1 MKTIKHHFLFISF
14 IFLAGAAFA
23 QKQSFD
29 VVSFVV
35 PKGWE
40 QQQGEAGVQLSVSDK
55 KTGAYAVA
63 VITKA
68 TGSGATANENFTTDW
83 ARLIKSTV
91 QINEEPT
98 MLAPQQEN
106 GWNIISGSA
115 SYSDAA
121 NKGMATLMTATG
133 GGRMVSVVLMTN
145 TQQYQ
150 NELLSLINSLELTK
164 AEKNEINSPTTRSD
178 QPGKSSVVGL
188 WTDYLLE
195 TTGYTING
203 MPQYTAGYLRKEYAF
218 YPDGTYLFRNKQ
230 WLTKTKDILFI
241 FESGTYEVHG
251 NQITLTPKN
260 SKSGFWE
267 KKKTTVEWGKSL
279 KTYDYKLEKI
289 TYTFTIKYFSGSDDY
304 RLDLNSSKSTQR
316 DGGQFN
322 SPTEAYEFHY
332 TFRKKESLVDNP
344 PGVKTGFENKSLTAT
359 GSNTTTKQ
367 SVASGETSPK
377 ENPNSSNYSASSNV
391 SQLPGIWGQY
401 RSEPNTAGYDWREY
415 YFNTDGS
422 YQFLQKNISYLYQ
435 NEIVFAYEKGTYKL
449 NGDQLTI
456 SPQSG
461 TVESWSKA
469 GSDKAGKLLKT
480 EKRTL
485 EKVAYTM
492 SFHYF
497 SGIQKTNL
505 VLQYSKHTFR
515 DGAFSNNASFQN
527 SWLYDS
533 PYTPNKPSIELP
545 AGTKIPFS
553 YKSVTTGAVADTK
566 EVASGAT
573 INSPISGKIWEA
585 QTMEKYGAA
594 YGNSSGFYTGGF
606 WKYQYKF
613 NTDGTYCFVYNAA
626 SGIATNPVNVLQYET
641 GTYTV
646 NGSQLT
652 ITPLKGVNEEWSVG
666 KINNGMSAEH
676 IREVLKTRIK
686 RLKTTTRKLEKITY
700 SFAVEYWQGNNAN
713 ALCLKHT
720 QNTVREGSPGQNDQ
734 SCFFE
739 IAAAKAENFTG
750 LFK

>member
-1 MKTIKHHFLFISF
+1 MTFT
-14 IFLAGAAFA
+14 FLADAAFT

-68 TGSGATANENFTTDW
+68 TSSGAAASDNFNTDW
-83 ARLIKSTV
+83 TRLVKSTV
-91 QINEEPT
+91 QVNEAPT
-98 MLAPQQEN
+98 MQAPQQEN
-106 GWNIISGSA
+106 GWTIVSGSA
-115 SYSDAA
+115 SYSEGH
-121 NKGMATLMTATG
+121 NKGMTTLITATG
-133 GGRMVSVVLMTN
+133 AGQMASVVLMTN
-145 TQQYQ
+145 SQQYQ
-150 NELLSLINSLELTK
+150 NELLALISSLELTK
-164 AEKNEINSPTTRSD
+164 VTQNEAGPATRLP

-195 TTGYTING
+195 TTGYNING

-230 WLTKTKDILFI
+230 WLTKTKDILFM
-241 FESGTYEVHG
+241 FESGTYEVNG
-251 NQITLTPKN
+251 NRLTLTPKN
-260 SKSGFWE
+260 GKSGFWA
-267 KKKTTVEWGKSL
+267 KTGSTKEWGKPI
-279 KTYDYKLEKI
+279 KAYNYKLEKI
-289 TYTFTIKYFSGSDDY
+289 TYTFDIKYFSGSDDY
-304 RLDLNSSKSTQR
+304 RLDLITNMSTQR

-322 SPTEAYEFHY
+322 SPNEAYEFHY
-332 TFRKKESLVDNP
+332 SFRDRESLVDNP
-344 PGVKTGFENKSLTAT
+344 PGVKTGFENKSLTVA
-359 GSNTTTKQ
+359 
-367 SVASGETSPK
+367 ASGTSTAQYAVFG
-377 ENPNSSNYSASSNV
+377 EESGSQSTGNTDAAVSANA
-391 SQLPGIWGQY
+391 SQLRGIWGQY
-401 RSEPNTAGYDWREY
+401 SSEANTAGYDWREY
-415 YFNTDGS
+415 YFNPDGT

-435 NEIVFAYEKGTYKL
+435 TEIVYAYEKGTYKL
-449 NGDQLTI
+449 NGHQLSI

-469 GSDKAGKLLKT
+469 GSDKPGRLVKT

-485 EKVAYTM
+485 EKVVYTID
-492 SFHYF
+492 FHYF

-505 VLQYSKHTFR
+505 VLQYSKHTVR
-515 DGAFSNNASFQN
+515 DGAFSNNASFKN
-527 SWLYDS
+527 SWLYGR
-533 PYTPNKPSIELP
+533 PYTPDKPSIELP
-545 AGTKIPFS
+545 AGTKIPFR
-553 YKSVTTGAVADTK
+553 YKPVTAGAVADTK
-566 EVASGAT
+566 EVAPGTT
-573 INSPISGKIWEA
+573 IHSPIAGKMWEA
-585 QTMEKYGAA
+585 QTLEKYGAA
-594 YGNSSGFYTGGF
+594 YGNSSGFHTGGF

-613 NTDGTYCFVYNAA
+613 NTDGTYYFVYNAA
-626 SGIATNPVNVLQYET
+626 SGVASNPVNVLQYET

-646 NGSQLT
+646 NGGQLT

-666 KINNGMSAEH
+666 KINNGMSAEY
-676 IREVLKTRIK
+676 IREVLETRIK

-700 SFAVEYWQGNNAN
+700 PFTVEYWQGNNAN

-739 IAAAKAENFTG
+739 TPTAKAENFTG

>member
-1 MKTIKHHFLFISF
+1 MAFTL
-14 IFLAGAAFA
+14 LTGAAFA

-29 VVSFVV
+29 VVSYVV
-35 PKGWE
+35 PSGWQ
-40 QQQGEAGVQLSVSDK
+40 QQQGEGGVQLSVSDK
-55 KTGAYAVA
+55 KSGAYAIA
-63 VITKA
+63 IITKA
-68 TGSGATANENFTTDW
+68 TVSGAAATENFNTDW
-83 ARLIKSTV
+83 TRLIKSTV
-91 QINEEPT
+91 QVNEDPT

-106 GWNIISGSA
+106 GWDIVSGSA
-115 SYSDAA
+115 NYTDGAT
-121 NKGMATLMTATG
+121 KGVATLMTATG
-133 GGRMVSVVLMTN
+133 GGQMVSVVLMTN

-164 AEKNEINSPTTRSD
+164 AAQNETGNNTPRPV

-230 WLTKTKDILFI
+230 WLTKTKDILFL

-251 NQITLTPKN
+251 NQLTLTPK
-260 SKSGFWE
+260 SGKGGFWA
-267 KKKTTVEWGKSL
+267 KTSSTKEWGKL
-279 KTYDYKLEKI
+279 IKTSAYKLEKI
-289 TYTFTIKYFSGSDDY
+289 TYTFDIKYFSGSDNY
-304 RLDLNSSKSTQR
+304 RLDLNSAKSTER
-316 DGGQFN
+316 DGGELN
-322 SPTEAYEFHY
+322 SAGDAYVSY
-332 TFRKKESLVDNP
+332 YSFRQQASVIDNP
-344 PGVKTGFENKSLTAT
+344 PGFKTGFENKSLTAS
-359 GSNTTTKQ
+359 GSNTTAKQ
-367 SVASGETSPK
+367 SAASEEILQS
-377 ENPNSSNYSASSNV
+377 ENANSSNYSNSPNT

-415 YFNTDGS
+415 YFNPDGR
-422 YQFLQKNISYLYQ
+422 YQFLQKNVSYLAQ
-435 NEIVFAYEKGTYKL
+435 NEIVFVYEKGTYKL
-449 NGDQLTI
+449 SGDQLTI

-469 GSDKAGKLLKT
+469 GSDKAGRLLKT

-485 EKVAYTM
+485 ENIIYTM

-497 SGIQKTNL
+497 AGIQKTNL

-515 DGAFSNNASFQN
+515 DGAFSNNAAFKN
-527 SWLYDS
+527 SWLYGR
-533 PYTPNKPSIELP
+533 PYTPDKPSIELP
-545 AGTKIPFS
+545 AGTKISFS
-553 YKSVTTGAVADTK
+553 YKPVTTGVTTDTK
-566 EVASGAT
+566 EVIPGTA
-573 INSPISGKIWEA
+573 INSPVSGKIWEG

-613 NTDGTYCFVYNAA
+613 NADGTYYFVYNAA

-676 IREVLKTRIK
+676 IREVLETRIK

-700 SFAVEYWQGNNAN
+700 AFAVEYWQGNNAN

-739 IAAAKAENFTG
+739 ITTAKAENFTG

>member
-1 MKTIKHHFLFISF
+1 MTLFCT
-14 IFLAGAAFA
+14 AATAYA

-29 VVSFVV
+29 VVSFVI

-68 TGSGATANENFTTDW
+68 TSSSAAASDNFNTDW
-83 ARLIKSTV
+83 TRLVKSTV
-91 QINEEPT
+91 QVNQNPS
-98 MLAPQQEN
+98 MLAPQQDN
-106 GWNIISGSA
+106 GWDILSGSA
-115 SYSDAA
+115 NYSDGTT
-121 NKGMATLMTATG
+121 KGVATLMTATG
-133 GGRMVSVVLMTN
+133 GGQMVSVVLITN

-150 NELLSLINSLELTK
+150 NELLALINSLELTK
-164 AEKNEINSPTTRSD
+164 VAQNETSVTTRSP
-178 QPGKSSVVGL
+178 QSGKSSVVGL

-195 TTGYTING
+195 TTGYNING

-230 WLTKTKDILFI
+230 WLTKTKDILYI
-241 FESGTYEVHG
+241 FESGIYEVNG
-251 NQITLTPKN
+251 NRLTLTPKN
-260 SKSGFWE
+260 GKSGFWG
-267 KKKTTVEWGKSL
+267 KTGSTKEWGKPI
-279 KTYDYKLEKI
+279 KAYDYKLEKV
-289 TYTFTIKYFSGSDDY
+289 TYSFDIKYFSGSGDY
-304 RLDLNSSKSTQR
+304 RLDLNTDKSTQR

-322 SPTEAYEFHY
+322 SPNEAYEFRY
-332 TFRKKESLVDNP
+332 SSRDRESLVDNP
-344 PGVKTGFENKSLTAT
+344 PGVKTGFENKSLTAA
-359 GSNTTTKQ
+359 
-367 SVASGETSPK
+367 ASGTS
-377 ENPNSSNYSASSNV
+377 NGQPNLSIDGPGSQNTGNTDAGGSANA
-391 SQLPGIWGQY
+391 SQLRGIWGQY
-401 RSEPNTAGYDWREY
+401 SSEANTAGYDWREY
-415 YFNTDGS
+415 YFNPDGT

-435 NEIVFAYEKGTYKL
+435 NEIVYAYEKGTYKL
-449 NGDQLTI
+449 SGNQLSI

-469 GSDKAGKLLKT
+469 GSDKPGRLVKT

-485 EKVAYTM
+485 EKVVYTM

-505 VLQYSKHTFR
+505 VLQYSKPTLR
-515 DGAFSNNASFQN
+515 DGAFSNNASFKN
-527 SWLYDS
+527 SWLYS
-533 PYTPNKPSIELP
+533 RPYTPDKPSIELP

-553 YKSVTTGAVADTK
+553 YKKPVTTAAVSDTK
-566 EVASGAT
+566 EVPPGTA
-573 INSPISGKIWEA
+573 IHSPIAEKIWEA
-585 QTMEKYGAA
+585 QTMENYGAA
-594 YGNSSGFYTGGF
+594 YGNSSGFHTGGF

-613 NTDGTYCFVYNAA
+613 NADGTYYFVYNAA
-626 SGIATNPVNVLQYET
+626 SGVASNPVNVLQYET

-646 NGSQLT
+646 NGGQLT

-676 IREVLKTRIK
+676 IREVLETRIK

-700 SFAVEYWQGNNAN
+700 PFTVEYWQGNNAN

-739 IAAAKAENFTG
+739 TSTAKAENFTG